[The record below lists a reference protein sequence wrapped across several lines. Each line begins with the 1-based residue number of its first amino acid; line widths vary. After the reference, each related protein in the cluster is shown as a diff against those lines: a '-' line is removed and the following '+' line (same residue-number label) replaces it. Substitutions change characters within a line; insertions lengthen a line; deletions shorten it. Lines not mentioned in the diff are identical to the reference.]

1 MWWFDAPTSTVLFKR
16 VCVPNIFII
25 QVFPTLTVSHLNKIL
40 PPALF
45 SLLVYIPFTSM
56 YPWTI
61 YLCNEP
67 TFQSVRYTLLSSF
80 PSSLQVLFCFVCTL
94 LFYGCSW
101 ASWGLPNNCKS
112 LLNYKFAA
120 IEREPWTPLLTGIS
134 LQQKLFAVL
143 ECFLAF
149 SPEGRKPSGYLSKKL
164 AAETAAQIFPQTH
177 VTTSCIKLSLQWF
190 IIMNHEN
197 SQPVQ
202 CLWVSPLHTNIHSHT
217 QIIKKKDKVEESRE
231 GGGGE

>member
-112 LLNYKFAA
+112 LLKLQICCYRTGALNATSHRYISAAEGFCRPWMFPRLLSWRQEAERIFVKEAGSGDGGTNFPTDTCHDKLYKTV
-120 IEREPWTPLLTGIS
+120 ITVIYYNEPW
-134 LQQKLFAVL
+134 K
-143 ECFLAF
+143 
-149 SPEGRKPSGYLSKKL
+149 
-164 AAETAAQIFPQTH
+164 
-177 VTTSCIKLSLQWF
+177 
-190 IIMNHEN
+190 
-197 SQPVQ
+197 
-202 CLWVSPLHTNIHSHT
+202 
-217 QIIKKKDKVEESRE
+217 
-231 GGGGE
+231 